1 MAIND
6 ARQRGLETIGGQAQF
21 RLPDGTCELYWIDL
35 DPADRKLGESW
46 VDCVNRSADE
56 ALSKF
61 RERMAKTDWKSE
73 IQNWPFLREKAASG
87 VDVMSHLCFVLYFGE
102 DPLGRPAAG

>member
-46 VDCVNRSADE
+46 MDWVNRSADE
-56 ALSKF
+56 AISKF